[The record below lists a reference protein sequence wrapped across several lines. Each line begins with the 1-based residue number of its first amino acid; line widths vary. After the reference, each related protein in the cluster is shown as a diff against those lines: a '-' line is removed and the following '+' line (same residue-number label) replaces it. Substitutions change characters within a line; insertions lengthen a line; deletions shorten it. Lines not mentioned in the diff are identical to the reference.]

1 MKYIKKLSLTQKFT
15 AIVFSVAIRLFIISS
30 IWLHSSSD
38 TGTEINGEISMDKD
52 QDDPYNYTCNEDL
65 DYNYIENPN
74 ALAGYDIP
82 ADGLISYGDIVDQ
95 YLKDNGYKR
104 TVLTITDVQKKSYM
118 IYAVMTINP
127 SDDVLQ
133 TSYDKTTNELSCFI
147 KKK

>member
-1 MKYIKKLSLTQKFT
+1 MKYIKNLSLTQKFT
-15 AIVFSVAIRLFIISS
+15 AIVFSVAILLFIIAS

-52 QDDPYNYTCNEDL
+52 QDDPYNYTGNEDL

-74 ALAGYDIP
+74 ALAGYGIP

-127 SDDVLQ
+127 SGDVLQ